1 MQGACLQ
8 DATICMIHY
17 RMHETKRSRYPIG
30 FVILERLGNLF
41 KEIQKILA
49 ASKFIKTMKKWDYL

>member
-17 RMHETKRSRYPIG
+17 RMHEAKRSRYPIG